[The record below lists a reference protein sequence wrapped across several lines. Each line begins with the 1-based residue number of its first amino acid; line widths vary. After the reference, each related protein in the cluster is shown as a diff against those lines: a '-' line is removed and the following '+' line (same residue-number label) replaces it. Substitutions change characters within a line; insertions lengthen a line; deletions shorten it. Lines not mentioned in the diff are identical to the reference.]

1 MALDLGSRS
10 GTIIGSEEVPYQR
23 VEYEDGTP
31 DVVRIPC
38 HAIGV
43 DPGFSKDCQLPVD
56 WNTYLELEADMIDD
70 DWEHLSNG
78 DLLDV
83 QDADAVSSDADA
95 DDTADLASLPY
106 GMRLP

>member
-1 MALDLGSRS
+1 
-10 GTIIGSEEVPYQR
+10 
-23 VEYEDGTP
+23 
-31 DVVRIPC
+31 
-38 HAIGV
+38 
-43 DPGFSKDCQLPVD
+43 
-56 WNTYLELEADMIDD
+56 MIDD